1 MFNALTRGHAE
12 VASYRQG
19 GLEPNLGVVK
29 VPDPR
34 IDVMAKIYN
43 PKRVVHAEIKYV
55 DIAGSPQA
63 LGKGDGFSGPF
74 LNYLGGV
81 DAIIHVVRAF
91 RDASV
96 PHELGSINAGRDIS
110 TMNLEMAF
118 SDALILERRIERLG
132 VNMKGANAQERETI
146 LDEQAWLRDA
156 KELLEKDVP
165 LRQQS
170 LNVEHRR
177 ILNNFPLLSAKPLI
191 ILVNV
196 DEDDLPRAAEIES
209 ALSAEFKGP
218 YCDVLALCGK
228 VEMDLAQMEP
238 AEAAEFRGELGISEE
253 SALDRFIRKSYE
265 LLGLI
270 SFLTVGPDE
279 VRAWTI
285 PTGTLAPQAASK
297 IHSDI
302 ERGFIRAEVVPYDEL
317 AKGGMV
323 EAKRR
328 GTVRLEGKG
337 YEVLDGDVVN
347 FLFNV

>member
-1 MFNALTRGHAE
+1 M
-12 VASYRQG
+12 ASYRQG

-34 IDVMAKIYN
+34 IDAMAKIYN
-43 PKRVVHAEIKYV
+43 PKRVVYAEIKYV
-55 DIAGSPQA
+55 DIAGSPQG
-63 LGKGDGFSGPF
+63 LGKGEGFSGPF

-91 RDASV
+91 RDESV
-96 PHELGSINAGRDIS
+96 PHEGSIDPSRDIS
-110 TMNLEMAF
+110 TMNLEMSF

-132 VNMKGANAQERETI
+132 VTMKAANAQERENV
-146 LDEQAWLRDA
+146 LVEQAWLKEA

-170 LNVEHRR
+170 LTVEQKR
-177 ILNNFPLLSAKPLI
+177 ILNNFPLLTAKPLI
-191 ILVNV
+191 ILVNI
-196 DEDDLPRAAEIES
+196 DENDIPRAEEIES
-209 ALSAEFKGP
+209 ILAAEFKAP

-228 VEMDLAQMEP
+228 VEMDLAQMEEEE
-238 AEAAEFRGELGISEE
+238 AEEFRRELGISEE

-285 PTGTLAPQAASK
+285 PTGTLAPQAAGK
-297 IHSDI
+297 VHSDI

-317 AKGGMV
+317 VKGGMV

-328 GTVRLEGKG
+328 GVVRLEGKV